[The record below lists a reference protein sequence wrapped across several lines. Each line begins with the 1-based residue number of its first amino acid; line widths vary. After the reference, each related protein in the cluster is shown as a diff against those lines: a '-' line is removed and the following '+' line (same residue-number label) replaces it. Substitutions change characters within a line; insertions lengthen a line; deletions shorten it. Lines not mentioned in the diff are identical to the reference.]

1 MLRREKAYLLEIPEQ
16 GGTWWEN
23 GKERVD
29 HDRQDSGYCIC
40 NDLRSGVCKRHSEEG
55 GGEGG
60 VLHAA
65 DFQSV

>member
-1 MLRREKAYLLEIPEQ
+1 MDNGTERYLE
-16 GGTWWEN
+16 EN

-40 NDLRSGVCKRHSEEG
+40 DDPGRGLCKRHGEKG
-55 GGEGG
+55 GGEGWM
-60 VLHAA
+60 LHTA